1 MILEKQ
7 HIDFEQIYLSYF
19 SKMKRFAREYVLSD
33 EDAENIVQD
42 VFLDFWEKKELLP
55 LPINILAYLFT
66 SIKNRCIDFLRHKIV
81 QKEVE
86 NKMQEEYRLTLQ
98 MKYYSLGELDEGIFE
113 KDDVE
118 QLLSKVIDSL
128 PERCREIFLKSKIE
142 GKKQKEIAEE
152 MNISINTVET
162 QMGIAYKKL
171 RNELKD
177 YFPFCII
184 CNLNKKSDFL
194 LADSFSTFVYTMNQ
208 VIKRWMNVY

>member
-98 MKYYSLGELDEGIFE
+98 MKYYSLGELDEGIFVIYY
-113 KDDVE
+113 VE

-177 YFPFCII
+177 YFPLFI
-184 CNLNKKSDFL
+184 FL
-194 LADSFSTFVYTMNQ
+194 YYL
-208 VIKRWMNVY
+208 

>member
-81 QKEVE
+81 QKNTCNRAKNQTYE
-86 NKMQEEYRLTLQ
+86 NTCGQSNLFLLCFTHPVYLHN
-98 MKYYSLGELDEGIFE
+98 S
-113 KDDVE
+113 
-118 QLLSKVIDSL
+118 LSK
-128 PERCREIFLKSKIE
+128 IFLETPSTLASPAYSK
-142 GKKQKEIAEE
+142 
-152 MNISINTVET
+152 
-162 QMGIAYKKL
+162 
-171 RNELKD
+171 
-177 YFPFCII
+177 
-184 CNLNKKSDFL
+184 
-194 LADSFSTFVYTMNQ
+194 FV
-208 VIKRWMNVY
+208 K

>member
-98 MKYYSLGELDEGIFE
+98 MKYYSLGEL
-113 KDDVE
+113 
-118 QLLSKVIDSL
+118 
-128 PERCREIFLKSKIE
+128 
-142 GKKQKEIAEE
+142 AEE

-177 YFPFCII
+177 YFPLFI
-184 CNLNKKSDFL
+184 FL
-194 LADSFSTFVYTMNQ
+194 YYL
-208 VIKRWMNVY
+208 